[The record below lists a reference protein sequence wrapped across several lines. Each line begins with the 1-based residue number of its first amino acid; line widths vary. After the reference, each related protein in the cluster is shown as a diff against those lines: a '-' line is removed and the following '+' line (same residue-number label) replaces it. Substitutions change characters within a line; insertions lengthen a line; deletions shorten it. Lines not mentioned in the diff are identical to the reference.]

1 MRDGEHSNIVIMDI
15 LNALEI
21 SADMVLCD
29 VLKTGYNIKSSL
41 FSEKIS
47 MLPKNEQERIYDVV
61 DTLIRHAQ

>member
-1 MRDGEHSNIVIMDI
+1 
-15 LNALEI
+15 
-21 SADMVLCD
+21 MVLCD